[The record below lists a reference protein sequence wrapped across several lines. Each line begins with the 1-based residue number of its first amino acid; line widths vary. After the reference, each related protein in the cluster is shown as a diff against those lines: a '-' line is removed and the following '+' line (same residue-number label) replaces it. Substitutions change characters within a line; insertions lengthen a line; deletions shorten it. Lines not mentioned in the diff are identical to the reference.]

1 MKYSWEGG
9 LYRTPEAYLPIST
22 LISAG
27 EMNLFGAQCGQ
38 CGIIYLHLMTIGFF
52 VAMLLRTVK
61 QLVFH

>member
-9 LYRTPEAYLPIST
+9 LYCTPEAYVPIST

-27 EMNLFGAQCGQ
+27 EMNLFGAICL
-38 CGIIYLHLMTIGFF
+38 IIYLHLVTIGFF